1 MVRRDQTNEEQRGG
15 APSSNGASRHAARNT
30 ASTSL
35 REPENAA
42 DRFAWAEQLA
52 LRPRAIFASVQLGS
66 PAVMFHFMQPI
77 GPRGR
82 SQAKSRI
89 GDGEEGGTRH
99 AVEIGRRNILG
110 EALKT
115 VGATRRPPRS
125 AAGFALLTKARA
137 AQVPHARDPQPDC
150 LLGCRRRQ
158 DSTDVTTA

>member
-66 PAVMFHFMQPI
+66 PAVVFHFMQPT
-77 GPRGR
+77 GPAGGAKRSLGLAMGRKVVRGT
-82 SQAKSRI
+82 Q
-89 GDGEEGGTRH
+89 
-99 AVEIGRRNILG
+99 
-110 EALKT
+110 
-115 VGATRRPPRS
+115 
-125 AAGFALLTKARA
+125 
-137 AQVPHARDPQPDC
+137 
-150 LLGCRRRQ
+150 
-158 DSTDVTTA
+158 